1 MFFMPLSL
9 LIGALILLS
18 VEFSSVHAANP
29 KPEGDYVVLLHGLG
43 RTALSMKRLEYYF
56 KEHGYRVVNVTYP
69 STRFSV
75 EELADVHLDRQLRQA
90 ISDPA
95 ARIHFVTHSLGGVIL
110 RRYLSNHTVQNLGRV
125 VMIAPPNHGSD
136 LIDHLK
142 NSALARKF
150 LGPGALELGTDPHS
164 ILNRLAPLD
173 FECGVI
179 AGDQSLNP
187 FFSRL
192 LKGPNDGKVTVDS
205 ARVDGMR
212 DFLVLHSSH
221 TWLIWRKQT
230 LEQALCFLES
240 GHFKPNNRPAK
251 HAACSCTG
259 I

>member
-1 MFFMPLSL
+1 MFFMPLSF

-18 VEFSSVHAANP
+18 VGSVSAHATNP

-43 RTALSMKRLEYYF
+43 RTATSMKRLEYFF
-56 KEHGYRVVNVTYP
+56 KERGYRVVNVTYP
-69 STRFSV
+69 STCFSV
-75 EELADVHLDRQLRQA
+75 EELANVHLDEQLRQT

-95 ARIHFVTHSLGGVIL
+95 ARIHFVTHSLGGIIL
-110 RRYLSNHTVQNLGRV
+110 RQYLSNHTLQNLGRV

-142 NSALARKF
+142 ASALARKL
-150 LGPGALELGTDPHS
+150 LGPGALELGTDPNAV
-164 ILNRLAPLD
+164 LNHLGPLD
-173 FECGVI
+173 FQCGVI
-179 AGDQSLNP
+179 AGDRSLNP

-192 LKGPNDGKVTVDS
+192 LNGPNDGKVTVES
-205 ARVDGMR
+205 ARVDGMQ

-230 LEQALCFLES
+230 LDQTLCFLES
-240 GHFKPNNRPAK
+240 GHFSRNDKPTK
-251 HAACSCTG
+251 HA